1 MNNEVT
7 FGYNGGMSVKGE
19 VNGHELILDADESFG
34 GNNQGPRPKA
44 LLLVALIGCTA
55 MDVMSMLRKMR
66 VPFTDLKITANGEL
80 TEEHPK
86 HYHTITLT
94 YNIWG
99 EDLNKEKVEKAVR
112 YSNERYCGVSAMLEK
127 AAIINY
133 DIVYH

>member
-66 VPFTDLKITANGEL
+66 VPFKDLKITANGEL

-127 AAIINY
+127 AAKINY